1 MNDVEAVHIGDAFEE
16 LVGILFD
23 QVGVDGSLLQY
34 FKQVLFDVLADKI
47 YFAFLPEGFLQLY
60 DVVMGQ
66 CLEYFDL
73 SEDDPFVL
81 FVAIVFF
88 KFLDGYQIAILLVAS
103 FEHHSVFALSYLVQ
117 NFVFIHLKIILK
129 KRIATHYSHL
139 HFNLFFYFRE
149 RAQTIHHLLFTQ
161 FGSINAKKT
170 D

>member
-1 MNDVEAVHIGDAFEE
+1 VNDVEAVHISDAFEE

-47 YFAFLPEGFLQLY
+47 YFAFLPEGFFQLY

-117 NFVFIHLKIILK
+117 NFVFIHLKNNFK
-129 KRIATHYSHL
+129 ETNCNS
-139 HFNLFFYFRE
+139 LFSSPF
-149 RAQTIHHLLFTQ
+149 
-161 FGSINAKKT
+161 
-170 D
+170 